1 MKIFEAKKYLCG
13 GIERVHSSVAVS
25 YSSSCTNRSP
35 SSLNVVF
42 FCTVDVVVGK
52 CVVKVVA
59 GKGVVLPVTVVVG
72 ECIVVVTVVVGDC
85 IVVVTVVVGECLVV
99 AKVVVRKCIVLVD
112 KVVVGLEVILLTTLV
127 VGDGVVVVGNSVVLV
142 NEFAKTL
149 NYFEIGKEDDRK
161 KYLIHHHPHKLTGF
175 GGDI

>member
-1 MKIFEAKKYLCG
+1 M
-13 GIERVHSSVAVS
+13 HSFVAVS

-35 SSLNVVF
+35 SSSNVVF
-42 FCTVDVVVGK
+42 FCTVDMVVSK
-52 CVVKVVA
+52 CVVKVVV
-59 GKGVVLPVTVVVG
+59 GKGVVL
-72 ECIVVVTVVVGDC
+72 
-85 IVVVTVVVGECLVV
+85 VVTVVVGECLVV

-112 KVVVGLEVILLTTLV
+112 KVVVGLEVILLITLV

-149 NYFEIGKEDDRK
+149 NYFEIGKGDDRQ